1 LGAQLHEISLPNT
14 EFALPVYYLIA
25 PAEASANL
33 ARYDGVRFGVRQE
46 GDGLWETYNRTRGK
60 GFGSEVKRRIMLGTY
75 ALSAGYYDAY
85 YGQAQ
90 KVRTLIKTE
99 FEKAFQTVDVI
110 ASPVTPTTAFRLGE
124 KVDDPL
130 SMYMED
136 LLTLP
141 ASLAGIPGLSVPC
154 GRDSKGLPVGLQLC
168 GPFLGEEKI
177 LKVGWAFQQVTRWH
191 LEAPNL

>member
-1 LGAQLHEISLPNT
+1 
-14 EFALPVYYLIA
+14 
-25 PAEASANL
+25 
-33 ARYDGVRFGVRQE
+33 
-46 GDGLWETYNRTRGK
+46 
-60 GFGSEVKRRIMLGTY
+60 MLGTY

-90 KVRTLIKTE
+90 KVRTLIKAD
-99 FEKAFQTVDVI
+99 FENAFQTVDVI
-110 ASPVTPTTAFRLGE
+110 ASPVTPTTAFRIGE

-154 GRDSKGLPVGLQLC
+154 GRDSNGLPVGLQLC

-191 LEAPNL
+191 MEAPNP